1 MCKYE
6 QVYES
11 DILVISDNGKDALS
25 VELQESGYVDIH
37 KLYLIEGEEY
47 GYCSPR
53 TSGAVALRVKL
64 SVKALKWLQAELAK
78 VQAIVAKQEKE
89 AVKTATKKATVPVK
103 TRTGKKALADS
114 EDIEIVVE
122 SSRTN
127 RKVRK

>member
-1 MCKYE
+1 M
-6 QVYES
+6 
-11 DILVISDNGKDALS
+11 VISDNGKDALS

-37 KLYLIEGEEY
+37 KLYQLEGEEY

-64 SVKALKWLQAELAK
+64 TTKALKWLQAELAK

-89 AVKTATKKATVPVK
+89 VVKTTTKKATSPVK
-103 TRTGKKALADS
+103 TRSGRKAVVDS